1 MISAFFLLL
10 AGLAA
15 AGPAAAQDDGF
26 ARCIDGLRQEAAAS
40 GSSGETFERARGRV
54 EPDATV
60 LEALE
65 AQPEFAAPIW
75 QYLATLV
82 DDKRIAEG
90 RQQLH
95 AWSKVLRRAEKEFG
109 VDRHV
114 LVAVWGVETNYGR
127 NLGRRPMLRSLAT
140 VSCFGRRQAFFR
152 QELLATLRIVESG
165 DVPLALLTGS
175 WAGAF
180 GQTQFM
186 PSTFQRLAIDFDGD
200 GRRDIVGSIPD
211 ALAST
216 ANYLKQAGWDPG
228 RRWGHEVRLP
238 RDYDGPSGRVSRKP
252 LDTWR
257 RLGVRRADGKPLEG
271 DEAAALLLPAG
282 IRGPAFLVSRN
293 FDAIHAYNPSEA
305 YSLAIAHLG
314 DRLRG
319 GGHFRTPWPT
329 DDPALSRSERVELQ
343 EALATQGYDPGEID
357 GIIGPRTLEAI
368 KDFQRAAGLIP
379 DGYPGLRLLR
389 KLRSAPL

>member
-1 MISAFFLLL
+1 MLSAFFLLL

-40 GSSGETFERARGRV
+40 GISGETFERALGRV

-152 QELLATLRIVESG
+152 QELLATLRIVESR
-165 DVPLALLTGS
+165 DMAPELLNGS

-186 PSTFQRLAIDFDGD
+186 PSTFQRVAVDFDGD
-200 GRRDIVGSIPD
+200 GRRDIVGSVPD

-216 ANYLKQAGWDPG
+216 ANYLKQAGWEPG
-228 RRWGHEVRLP
+228 GRWGYEVRLP
-238 RDYDGPSGRVSRKP
+238 RHYEGPSGRVNRRP
-252 LDTWR
+252 LPEWHK
-257 RLGVRRADGKPLEG
+257 LGIRRADGRRMDG
-271 DEAAALLLPAG
+271 DDNAALLLPAG
-282 IRGPAFLVSRN
+282 ARGPAFIVFRN
-293 FDAIHAYNPSEA
+293 FDVIHAYNPSDA
-305 YSLAIAHLG
+305 YSLAILHLA

-319 GGHFRTPWPT
+319 AGQFKAAWPT
-329 DDPALSRSERVELQ
+329 DDPSLSRSERLELQ
-343 EALATQGYDPGEID
+343 VSLALRGYDPGEID

-368 KDFQRAAGLIP
+368 KDFQRDAGLTP
-379 DGYPGLRLLR
+379 DGYAGGKLLKR
-389 KLRSAPL
+389 LRSAPL